1 MYASHLPAPALRVQ
15 QSLPT
20 LRTERLTLRPAVV
33 SDLDAIHAYLSQEEV
48 CRYLLHGP
56 LSREEV
62 EAKLVACEK
71 RSTLGEKGDFVRL
84 AVVRNEDGAVVGDVI
99 LDITSVEAATVEIG
113 WVFSPDVVG
122 RGYATEAA
130 RALRDYAFETLN
142 AHRVVAHLH
151 PDNTASSRLCERLG
165 MRHEALHRADL
176 WVKGHWEDTSIYAV
190 LRHEWAEAVTP
201 TPSVSG
207 QG

>member
-1 MYASHLPAPALRVQ
+1 MYASHPPAPALRAQ
-15 QSLPT
+15 QSPPI

-33 SDLDAIHAYLSQEEV
+33 SDLDAIHAYLSQEGV

-71 RSTLGEKGDFVRL
+71 RATLGEKGDFVRL

-113 WVFSPDVVG
+113 WVFSPDVAG

-176 WVKGHWEDTSIYAV
+176 WIKGHWEDTSIYAL
-190 LRHEWAEAVTP
+190 LRHEWVGAVTP
-201 TPSVSG
+201 TASVPG

>member
-1 MYASHLPAPALRVQ
+1 MYASHHPAPALRPQ
-15 QSLPT
+15 RSLPT
-20 LRTERLTLRPAVV
+20 LRTERLTLRPAVL
-33 SDLDAIHAYLSQEEV
+33 SDLDAVHAYLSQEEV
-48 CRYLLHGP
+48 CRYLLHEP

-84 AVVRNEDGAVVGDVI
+84 AVVRNEDGAVVGDVM

-113 WVFSPDVVG
+113 WAFSPDVAG

-130 RALRDYAFETLN
+130 MALRDYAFETLN

-176 WVKGHWEDTSIYAV
+176 WIKGHWEDTSIYAV
-190 LRHEWAEAVTP
+190 LRHEWAETVTP
-201 TPSVSG
+201 AASVPG

>member
-1 MYASHLPAPALRVQ
+1 MYASHHPAPELCPQ

-20 LRTERLTLRPAVV
+20 LRTERLVLRPAVV

-62 EAKLVACEK
+62 QAKLVSGEK

-84 AVVRNEDGAVVGDVI
+84 AVVRSEDDTVVGDVM

-113 WVFSPDVVG
+113 WVFSPDVAG

-130 RALRDYAFETLN
+130 RALLGYAFETLN

-176 WVKGHWEDTSIYAV
+176 WIKGHWEDTSIYAI
-190 LRHEWAEAVTP
+190 LRHEWAGAVTSAASSP
-201 TPSVSG
+201 V